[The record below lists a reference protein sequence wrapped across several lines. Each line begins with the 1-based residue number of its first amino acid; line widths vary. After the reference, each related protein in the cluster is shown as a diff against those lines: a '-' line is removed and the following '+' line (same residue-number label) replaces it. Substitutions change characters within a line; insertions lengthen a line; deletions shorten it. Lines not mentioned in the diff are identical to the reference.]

1 MTSSTRVEDAVEAAA
16 PGLVEAWRRLPSD
29 VWLLVLA
36 RTVNRLGAFTLPFL
50 TVVLTDS
57 VGASIAVAG
66 LVVSLFGAATIPSRI
81 IGGHLADAIG
91 HRNTIAVG
99 LSLTAVFQLLVAA
112 APSLT
117 TAAIAVVML
126 GLSFEIYEPPSQAL
140 VADVVEGDRDR
151 VTAYGLYSAALAAA
165 GVLAGVLAA
174 VVGGFDLR
182 LLFVVDAA
190 TCAICAALVLFG
202 LRGQSS
208 RDRTTVPLDTDKG
221 SPWRDP
227 LLLVLLVAGTGFAT
241 LYLQL
246 NVALPLTLA
255 AHHLRPSLLGV
266 LFAISALTI
275 VLGQPLLVRGPVA
288 RLDRFRAMS
297 LGFLLLAVGFA
308 LNGQVSSLAGFAL
321 ATVVW
326 SLGDLVL
333 LGRAYALVAAI
344 APVASLARYM
354 SAYGISWGIGAM
366 VGPVLGTQLIDHV
379 HVAGTW
385 WVLAALCLLL
395 AAVQPLIA
403 TVARSGNR

>member
-1 MTSSTRVEDAVEAAA
+1 MTSSTSVEEAVEGAA
-16 PGLVEAWRRLPSD
+16 PGLLESWRRLPSD

-57 VGASIAVAG
+57 IGASIAVAG

-99 LSLTAVFQLLVAA
+99 LALTAVFQLLVAA

-140 VADVVEGDRDR
+140 VADVVEGDHDR

-190 TCAICAALVLFG
+190 TCAICAAVVLFG
-202 LRGQSS
+202 LRGRSPEDQP
-208 RDRTTVPLDTDKG
+208 RAPLDRDTR

-288 RLDRFRAMS
+288 RLDHFRAMS
-297 LGFLLLAVGFA
+297 LGFLLLAAGFA

-344 APVASLARYM
+344 APAASRARYM
-354 SAYGISWGIGAM
+354 SAYGVSWGIGAM

-379 HVAGTW
+379 HVSGTW

-395 AAVQPLIA
+395 AAAQPLIA
-403 TVARSGNR
+403 GVARSGNR